1 MINSADTDVR
11 TPNDAQPT
19 GERTKISASDLPPL
33 LITCHDHDRLRSLI
47 DRSRDHVDEAILRFL
62 SDELDRATICR
73 PGVIPADVV
82 TMNSRVFFRRHITH
96 PVESGTLVYD
106 ETHWAVGTAI
116 PVLSPLGAA
125 LLGLRAGSAM
135 AYTAREGMRWIATVE
150 RVAYQPEA
158 EGRFL
163 RAPYR
168 YWPRPSA
175 TDDQEKRRAPDDD
188 RDERRGIPLRPRPIR
203 NPNLPDGDDDPGP
216 NRAA

>member
-1 MINSADTDVR
+1 MIDSADTNVR
-11 TPNDAQPT
+11 MRNDARPA
-19 GERTKISASDLPPL
+19 GERAMTSASDLPPL

-47 DRSRDHVDEAILRFL
+47 DRSRDCVDESILRFL
-62 SDELDRATICR
+62 ADKLDRAIICR

-82 TMNSRVFFRRHITH
+82 TMNSRVFFRRHVTH
-96 PVESGTLVYD
+96 PVEAGTLVYD
-106 ETHWAVGTAI
+106 EAHWAVGAAI

-125 LLGLRAGSAM
+125 LLGLRVGSATT
-135 AYTAREGMRWIATVE
+135 YTARDGARWIATVE

-175 TDDQEKRRAPDDD
+175 TGDQEKRPDPDDGG
-188 RDERRGIPLRPRPIR
+188 DERRVIPLRPRPTPR
-203 NPNLPDGDDDPGP
+203 PNPPDGDDDPGP